1 MTTEGT
7 LRLLWHPPPPE
18 GSDACAR
25 MKIMAFV
32 YRDTR
37 RCMCSRKSCAHSPFK
52 RIIRKIHKQFVHTGT
67 GACSHTRTLCWDLH
81 HDTRKR
87 AARPPP
93 ARTTDKYA
101 QMAYIGMHSKYSGD
115 ANIEGIHVRAHT
127 HCLAKERDTLNSH
140 WMWLDACRANMH
152 SVTSVK

>member
-93 ARTTDKYA
+93 VRTTDKCA
-101 QMAYIGMHSKYSGD
+101 QIPIHRHAQQVFRSCKHIRGSSAHALPG
-115 ANIEGIHVRAHT
+115 EGAGHPQ
-127 HCLAKERDTLNSH
+127 
-140 WMWLDACRANMH
+140 
-152 SVTSVK
+152 